1 MSLYKLS
8 LADSVELGP
17 LAGTFMRLC
26 IQRND
31 KPNTE
36 SLFGKF
42 STHDLFVDTIYI
54 HDHALFI
61 SKHPDVESVTIECKA
76 RVKARYASGHCIGIN
91 DMRDFYDN
99 LTDEEYQQSKILV
112 NREWR

>member
-8 LADSVELGP
+8 LADSIELGP

-31 KPNTE
+31 KPNTD
-36 SLFGKF
+36 
-42 STHDLFVDTIYI
+42 DLFVDTLYI

-76 RVKARYASGHCIGIN
+76 RVKARYTGGRCIGIN